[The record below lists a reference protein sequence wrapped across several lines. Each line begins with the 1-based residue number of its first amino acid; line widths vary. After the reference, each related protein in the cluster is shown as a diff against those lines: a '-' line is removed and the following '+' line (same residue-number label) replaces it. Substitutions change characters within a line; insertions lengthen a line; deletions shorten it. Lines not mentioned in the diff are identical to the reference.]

1 MSTRLRRS
9 SVLQAV
15 SGTPRTVVGA
25 CSDVDRFRDCAFS
38 LLYLARPRLVQN
50 IIAGWLILMG
60 FEATLNGVLQLVLR
74 HLNPAADALLPVPVA
89 LWYAALVAGPTLMI
103 AVVRLLMIRR
113 RHDQVHSKPV
123 IQPHRLMTSGSTGT
137 GRPGRLDQTRSNRS
151 SSITLTHAATK
162 SFTNFSF
169 ASSVA

>member
-1 MSTRLRRS
+1 MWIL
-9 SVLQAV
+9 A
-15 SGTPRTVVGA
+15 
-25 CSDVDRFRDCAFS
+25 

-113 RHDQVHSKPV
+113 RHDQVHTAAIPIV
-123 IQPHRLMTSGSTGT
+123 R
-137 GRPGRLDQTRSNRS
+137 TRQVEHVARS
-151 SSITLTHAATK
+151 L
-162 SFTNFSF
+162 
-169 ASSVA
+169 